1 MFLFSNLFSPCSK
14 NHIYEKQ
21 TWNLFC
27 VYFFFFFFFHHCSFC
42 WSCMLAK
49 SREHWYDKQKKTWI
63 QSTKN
68 KGEYSIK
75 ICLKK
80 KKKRI
85 FFFSLKESHYYL
97 ICFRSWAKWIYRLG
111 TLLTDNHIEEPLL
124 KLHCNIWFIICS
136 IYGMIL
142 WMKYWFEL
150 EEFKYL
156 QMYCLCIYVCTD
168 TQTEIFVTC
177 IKKSKAILTVYLYKL
192 T

>member
-1 MFLFSNLFSPCSK
+1 MSSQYTTETYRPCSKLFVLNGIPILEVRFQNHAKIPVKCIEMFLFSNLFSPCSK

-80 KKKRI
+80 KKKEY
-85 FFFSLKESHYYL
+85 FFFPLKNLITIWYASDPELNES
-97 ICFRSWAKWIYRLG
+97 IG
-111 TLLTDNHIEEPLL
+111 
-124 KLHCNIWFIICS
+124 
-136 IYGMIL
+136 
-142 WMKYWFEL
+142 
-150 EEFKYL
+150 
-156 QMYCLCIYVCTD
+156 
-168 TQTEIFVTC
+168 
-177 IKKSKAILTVYLYKL
+177 
-192 T
+192 